1 MSHFREEYM
10 SRMPTAGNGTDLGV
24 RIGHNIKVA
33 RAQQGL
39 TQGQLAEALG
49 IEPVTVSRIETGT
62 HQPSIS
68 RLQQIAEVLGTSL
81 AGLVADSRSDSDTN
95 AVLAEVFNDLPVRE
109 RDFLRDFVVTYARHW
124 KSGQK

>member
-10 SRMPTAGNGTDLGV
+10 SRMPTAANGTDLGV
-24 RIGHNIKVA
+24 RIGQNIKVA

-49 IEPVTVSRIETGT
+49 VETVTVSRIETGAQ
-62 HQPSIS
+62 QPSIS

-81 AGLVADSRSDSDTN
+81 AGLVADSRSDSDTHTLLVE
-95 AVLAEVFNDLPVRE
+95 VLTDLPARE
-109 RDFLRDFVVTYARHW
+109 RDFLRDFLVTYSRHW